1 MNPIKGF
8 VGDYSFLSNEY
19 NCQIFIEEDQLTY
32 SNVESALIAQKSD
45 DPGTR
50 RKFSRLNALKARKKS
65 SNIPENYDW
74 EKNKDKIMMD
84 ILRIKF
90 KKNNELGKKLIETY
104 PAELINEVSYNDE
117 YYGVRYGNGQNK
129 LGKMLE
135 KIRDEIR

>member
-1 MNPIKGF
+1 MDQIKGF

-45 DPGTR
+45 DLGVR

-84 ILRIKF
+84 ILRI
-90 KKNNELGKKLIETY
+90 
-104 PAELINEVSYNDE
+104 
-117 YYGVRYGNGQNK
+117 
-129 LGKMLE
+129 
-135 KIRDEIR
+135 